1 MAISALQRVDN
12 LALAA
17 DAPAGQRPP
26 LLSWSTA
33 EVDVPR
39 VPVADIPGP
48 IAGLHDLAAKP
59 ISDHALL
66 APLLESCFA
75 DLTEAGDGNDP
86 ATARAMV
93 QTITQLALVE
103 RGVVRPRSRIAQHA
117 IRAGRLSLA
126 RRLIVRHIAQPQLS
140 PNFVANLLGISVR
153 HLHVLFEAAPLSF
166 AQTVTARRI
175 ERSRQLLREAP
186 AMAISEI
193 AVASG
198 FGSIATYY
206 RVFRAHQGITPGDF
220 REAAIRTTAQAGDR
234 SRCRLVR

>member
-1 MAISALQRVDN
+1 LEEPEVAISALRRAAP

-17 DAPAGQRPP
+17 DAPAGPQGSP
-26 LLSWSTA
+26 LLSWSSA

-39 VPVADIPGP
+39 VPACDIPEP
-48 IAGLHDLAAKP
+48 ITGLHDLAAKP
-59 ISDHALL
+59 FNDQALDDQALL
-66 APLLESCFA
+66 GPLLESCFA
-75 DLTEAGDGNDP
+75 DLTEAGGDSDP

-93 QTITQLALVE
+93 QTITQLALIE
-103 RGVVRPRSRIAQHA
+103 RGIIRPRSRAAQYT

-126 RRLIVRHIAQPQLS
+126 RRLIAGHIAQAQLS

-153 HLHVLFEAAPLSF
+153 HLHVLFEAAPRSF
-166 AQTVTARRI
+166 AQTVTALRI

-186 AMAISEI
+186 AMAIAEI

-198 FGSIATYY
+198 FDSIATYY

-220 REAAIRTTAQAGDR
+220 RDANVRPAA
-234 SRCRLVR
+234 